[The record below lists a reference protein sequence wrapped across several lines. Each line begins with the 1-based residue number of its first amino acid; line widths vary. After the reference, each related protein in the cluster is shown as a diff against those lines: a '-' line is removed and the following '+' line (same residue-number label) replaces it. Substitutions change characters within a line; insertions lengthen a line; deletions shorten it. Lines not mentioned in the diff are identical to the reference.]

1 MPFRKLSLFA
11 ALALV
16 LAACSADEGSTTS
29 SAAASEQTTT
39 TSAPQP
45 EPMLLSYTL
54 EPGSSFTYEVDLD
67 QQIDLT
73 SEGDGTAVGDEE
85 IPAQMSISLTG
96 TTPFTY
102 TVSEGPEPGTF
113 EVRIEGEFGDLSV
126 AGTVDG
132 EPVESDDVPEMA
144 EMAPIDVT
152 IVVDEHGNPVSRGG
166 EQSDFGNA
174 LGGLEGF
181 GDITPGPDLG
191 RLVGPPLP
199 EEPVTVGDT
208 WSDTVET
215 PSVLGGEGKSI
226 TTETTSEVIG
236 TDSIAGADV
245 LVIETQITT
254 SSIEFDLAE
263 FLAGFL
269 SALAPEGASA
279 EDTAELEAM
288 MEDLRFLLNID
299 EVVEDATTWFDAGA
313 GVARQAEFVSSTHMT
328 MDVNMPD
335 ETTGEMLG
343 FMLDMT
349 VEQTTIYRLID
360 STTS

>member
-16 LAACSADEGSTTS
+16 LAACSPDEGANTS
-29 SAAASEQTTT
+29 SAAASEPTTT

-45 EPMLLSYTL
+45 ELLSYTL

-215 PSVLGGEGKSI
+215 PSVLGGEGESI

-313 GVARQAEFVSSTHMT
+313 GVARQAEFASSTHMT